1 MDADSLEAGFARAAA
16 ATFASFV
23 PGGTHANGSSVEVEV
38 EAMDREE
45 LLVAWLEE
53 LLYRS
58 ATEDLLFHSFEVDS
72 VSEKSVKGRATGRRR
87 APDEELAGPEV
98 KGVTRHGLRLEER
111 DGSWHLR
118 VYLDV

>member
-1 MDADSLEAGFARAAA
+1 MEADSLEAGFARAAA
-16 ATFASFV
+16 GTFASFV
-23 PGGTHANGSSVEVEV
+23 PGGTHPIGSSVEVEV
-38 EAMDREE
+38 EAIDLEE
-45 LLVAWLEE
+45 LVVAWLEE

-58 ATEDLLFHSFEVDS
+58 ATQDILFAAFEVDS
-72 VSEKSVKGRATGRRR
+72 VSQNAVRGRATGRSRV
-87 APDEELAGPEV
+87 PDEELAGPEV